1 LHIYKIDGNR
11 LLVICVLHQRMD
23 VKSHL

>member
-11 LLVICVLHQRMD
+11 LLVIRVLHQRMD